1 MPITTRYSKGKKYKR
16 GKFPIENMLE
26 KPAVDFRKKEFE
38 PLLDELQAN
47 ILKHH
52 RKAIAEH
59 HFVEFKNEEKAVQ
72 FLHEL
77 SKYITSAKKQLEGS
91 SAVII
96 TVAITAEGYKKLGIP
111 NNLIPEGD
119 AFSTPFKERVLLD
132 NENTER
138 DYDKPF
144 DAVVLF
150 AYNDDDLPHLK
161 KGKSKGKGMFWE
173 YMIQEHKTLSLETL
187 CKSIVYE
194 EGLLHSPLKEA
205 FIFKENIANPRF
217 FPGAFSVNKR
227 KDMIQALQSVKA
239 ADLPNLGLVLVQDKA
254 GNTGFSCGSF
264 GAFAKFEMNE
274 KALEQLVEELEIKA
288 GLSEKEALAY
298 LMGRFP
304 DGTPL
309 TLSKAPLNL
318 PTDNFDYTELIKT
331 RQVKSAKEDMG
342 SRCPFHSHIRKAN
355 PRTKGSSEKRI
366 VRRGSFYKKGKSNSS
381 EKGMLFIS
389 FQNSLEQQFEHILN
403 DWMLNKSFIKEGETE
418 MFSTKSGR
426 DILFAKAGDVYP
438 LPQAWNSREKAEPSN
453 ESITIKEPF
462 VSFKGGLYFFAPCI
476 SFFKR
481 IDLFG
486 EIAKAKKNHINK
498 MKKDSSRKDVTG
510 QLNNFRKETIIAL
523 GSKKVKKGKV
533 KEGKVKMLK
542 DSQMILKN

>member
-1 MPITTRYSKGKKYKR
+1 MPVTTRYKKGKKYKR
-16 GKFPIENMLE
+16 DKFPIEHMLE
-26 KPAVDFRKKEFE
+26 KPAIDFRQKDFE

-59 HFVEFKNEEKAVQ
+59 HFIEFKDGPKGVD
-72 FLHEL
+72 FLEEL
-77 SKYITSAKKQLEGS
+77 SEHITSAKAQLEGRS
-91 SAVII
+91 PIVL
-96 TVAITAEGYKKLGIP
+96 TVAITFAGYEKLGIS

-119 AFSTPFKERVLLD
+119 AFSTPFKERVLLG
-132 NENTER
+132 NENVEA

-144 DAVVLF
+144 DAIVLF
-150 AYNDDDLPHLK
+150 AYDQLPKLE
-161 KGKSKGKGMFWE
+161 KGKTKTKGMFWE
-173 YMIQEHKTLSLETL
+173 YMVQEHNTVSLSSF

-205 FIFKENIANPRF
+205 FRFKENISNPRF
-217 FPGAFSVNKR
+217 FPGAFSISRR
-227 KDMIQALQSVKA
+227 KNMMQAIQSVKA
-239 ADLPNLGLVLVQDKA
+239 ADLPKLDLVLTQDKA

-274 KALEQLVEELEIKA
+274 RAFEKMVTDLEIKA

-309 TLSKAPLNL
+309 TLSKAPIQL

-331 RQVKSAKEDMG
+331 RQIKSANEDSG
-342 SRCPFHSHIRKAN
+342 SRCPFHAHIRKAN
-355 PRTKGSSEKRI
+355 PRTEGSSEKRI
-366 VRRGSFYKKGKSNSS
+366 VRRGSFFKKENGESDV
-381 EKGMLFIS
+381 KGMLFMS

-426 DILFAKAGDVYP
+426 DMLFAKAGDVYP
-438 LPQAWNSREKAEPSN
+438 LPQTWNSKEQTKDRKT
-453 ESITIKEPF
+453 ITIKEPF
-462 VSFKGGLYFFAPCI
+462 VSFNGGLYFFQPSI

-481 IDLFG
+481 ISLFG
-486 EIAKAKKNHINK
+486 EIANAKKNHADK
-498 MKKDSSRKDVTG
+498 MEKRTTKGPVTG
-510 QLNNFRKETIIAL
+510 ELKNFRKETIIAI
-523 GSKKVKKGKV
+523 GAKKVKKGKV
-533 KEGKVKMLK
+533 KMLRGSQVILEG
-542 DSQMILKN
+542 